1 VLRRVSKVLPSDLA
15 YRRTEPSISFFFL
28 FSLPPA
34 SHTLP
39 RPCCP
44 PCPRPLTLHALSSV
58 RGISECFRALY
69 HLDAAPASV
78 HHTVISAYLGCY
90 LPSIEAVV
98 TVHVGSQCKSM
109 QDVVAAKQ
117 GRDQACQSTVTSPFV
132 FSHSII
138 PGTRKPSPSPALA
151 WHKDELATTTSQFPL
166 RCHFTNT
173 RPHTFHYSLL
183 SIQSIAHMTA
193 RSDIYPDTLPSCH
206 TCTCLRLVIIF
217 HLGLQTFR
225 HRLDKHLGK

>member
-1 VLRRVSKVLPSDLA
+1 MCTDRVPPRLRVLPSDLA
-15 YRRTEPSISFFFL
+15 YTRTEPSISFL
-28 FSLPPA
+28 FPILASTNQPHHAVLPA
-34 SHTLP
+34 LHT
-39 RPCCP
+39 
-44 PCPRPLTLHALSSV
+44 RPLTLHALSSV

-90 LPSIEAVV
+90 LPSIETVV

-109 QDVVAAKQ
+109 QDVAAKQ

-151 WHKDELATTTSQFPL
+151 WHKDELVTTSQFPL

-173 RPHTFHYSLL
+173 HARIL
-183 SIQSIAHMTA
+183 SITA
-193 RSDIYPDTLPSCH
+193 YFQFNRWLI
-206 TCTCLRLVIIF
+206 
-217 HLGLQTFR
+217 
-225 HRLDKHLGK
+225 

>member
-1 VLRRVSKVLPSDLA
+1 MRTDRAPTCFESPSFRSGIQA
-15 YRRTEPSISFFFL
+15 NRTEHFLL
-28 FSLPPA
+28 FSLLASTA

-132 FSHSII
+132 FPHSII

-151 WHKDELATTTSQFPL
+151 WHKDELATTSQFPL
-166 RCHFTNT
+166 RCHFTT
-173 RPHTFHYSLL
+173 PAYFPLQLTFN
-183 SIQSIAHMTA
+183 
-193 RSDIYPDTLPSCH
+193 
-206 TCTCLRLVIIF
+206 
-217 HLGLQTFR
+217 LQ
-225 HRLDKHLGK
+225 